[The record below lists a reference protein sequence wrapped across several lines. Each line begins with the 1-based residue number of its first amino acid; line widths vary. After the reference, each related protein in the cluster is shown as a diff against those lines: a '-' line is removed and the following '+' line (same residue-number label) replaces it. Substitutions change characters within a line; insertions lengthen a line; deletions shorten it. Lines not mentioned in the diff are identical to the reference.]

1 MPQPKMWCMIATVQY
16 PGKSSFIPL
25 IVFFNK
31 CCPGR
36 YSKPIFPNPYVVVNS
51 FTLTPQVVVTLNKP
65 QVKELNPGHLKTAN
79 VSFFNHE
86 AKPGKNHQIRADE
99 FSGGQ
104 WLPSQWKMCVQKS
117 WDTQD
122 PYFEPNMCCLA
133 KGRILGA
140 PTVETSSFGRSQM
153 QFFKLNDSTYE
164 DEFEIFSPA
173 MEFSFCFH
181 IQNFVK
187 NTSKNTFTIL
197 AYHASCQQN
206 LTRNLDR
213 WQQLASPTKLLRM
226 VGRTQALYP
235 KIGGAVKSQTPKK
248 KTLAIFS
255 DHTKLPF
262 LWG

>member
-1 MPQPKMWCMIATVQY
+1 MHDRD
-16 PGKSSFIPL
+16 SSISRQ
-25 IVFFNK
+25 IVLHPPNCFFFNK

-51 FTLTPQVVVTLNKP
+51 FTLTPQCWV
-65 QVKELNPGHLKTAN
+65 
-79 VSFFNHE
+79 
-86 AKPGKNHQIRADE
+86 
-99 FSGGQ
+99 
-104 WLPSQWKMCVQKS
+104 
-117 WDTQD
+117 
-122 PYFEPNMCCLA
+122 

-140 PTVETSSFGRSQM
+140 PTVETSSFGRSQI
-153 QFFKLNDSTYE
+153 QFVKLNASTYYE

-181 IQNFVK
+181 IQNVV
-187 NTSKNTFTIL
+187 KNTFTIL